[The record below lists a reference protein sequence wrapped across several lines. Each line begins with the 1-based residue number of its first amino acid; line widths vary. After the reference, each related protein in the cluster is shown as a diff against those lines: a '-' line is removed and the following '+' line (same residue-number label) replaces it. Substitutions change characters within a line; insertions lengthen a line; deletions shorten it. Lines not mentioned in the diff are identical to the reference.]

1 MTNEIT
7 ITNAAK
13 VTAKGTHTGGS
24 CKPVAKIDQL
34 GRISIYTS
42 GLDAAKENKMYASD
56 LSRVINHRKFYKG
69 NKFCFVDQLY
79 ENLDYISEKQ
89 HAVITESET
98 KRAEQ
103 EARIA
108 ELEAKAKAYDAFL
121 AAKQRHD
128 EEIAEA
134 TEMLAHAQQ
143 AKIDLAR
150 RLHEA
155 EAREVELIERLE
167 ALKAKEVTIG

>member
-1 MTNEIT
+1 MKQQT
-7 ITNAAK
+7 ITFGIKAE
-13 VTAKGTHTGGS
+13 VTAQGTHTHGN
-24 CKPVAKIDQL
+24 CKPVIKIDKF
-34 GRISIYTS
+34 GRMTTYASVA
-42 GLDAAKENKMYASD
+42 DAAKANNMYTPD
-56 LSRVINHRKFYKG
+56 VSRVIHNEKTYKG
-69 NKFCFVDQLY
+69 NKFCFVEELHS
-79 ENLDYISEKQ
+79 NLDYIASCTAYIDE
-89 HAVITESET
+89 
-98 KRAEQ
+98 R
-103 EARIA
+103 EAKIA